1 MYVCACLL
9 CVCVCEYF
17 QLLFNIWY
25 SCRSKLATNRTLN
38 LLCKWKSN
46 DANDANPGPA
56 LTRKLKANKLQ
67 QQMATNQKPKM
78 STTRLQMPANCRRG
92 SRRPTKQTRTTNN
105 MDFDSTRSLSLS
117 RNNGPKQKLLF
128 PLLVR
133 TISIDSAGPC
143 HAPTCPTTPATVTGN
158 APPGATS
165 ENICQM

>member
-1 MYVCACLL
+1 
-9 CVCVCEYF
+9 
-17 QLLFNIWY
+17 
-25 SCRSKLATNRTLN
+25 
-38 LLCKWKSN
+38 
-46 DANDANPGPA
+46 
-56 LTRKLKANKLQ
+56 
-67 QQMATNQKPKM
+67 M

-165 ENICQM
+165 ENICQMQHKCPTERWQMFVVVGAGVGTGRGAYAEVGVPMRAYVNFFIVVASN